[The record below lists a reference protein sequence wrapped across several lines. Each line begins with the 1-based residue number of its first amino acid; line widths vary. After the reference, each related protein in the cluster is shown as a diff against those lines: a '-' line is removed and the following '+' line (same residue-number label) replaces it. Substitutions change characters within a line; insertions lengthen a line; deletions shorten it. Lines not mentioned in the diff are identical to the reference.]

1 MRNVIALVTMA
12 VTVGVAAAATDVEGS
27 KDHPA
32 ISRYPGSEIAWYRVE
47 NFMKY
52 RIAVGPETGYRVIDD
67 WIDTE
72 GRVTRIFYRLAG
84 ERTQTE
90 VWKNYRD
97 AIAAAGFDIAV
108 EAVDSA
114 KATDPAGRS
123 WYVTATAPNDPKAR
137 NAAVRDMGHGTSTS
151 GGRGVVVGKKARAE
165 GNLWVVVHTYQHS
178 ATEVLTL
185 IDVVEEKAAETGLVT
200 ANTDAMG
207 EDILEQGR
215 TVLEGLFFDHD
226 KATLKPESKPAL
238 VEIARFLKE
247 KQPAMRFFVVG
258 HTDLTGAFDYNAKLS
273 ADRAAAVVEALVS
286 NHGIARERLKAQ
298 GVGPLAPVFTNA
310 SEAGRGANRRVE
322 LVQASL
328 PQ

>member
-1 MRNVIALVTMA
+1 MRNVIALVTIA
-12 VTVGVAAAATDVEGS
+12 ATIGVAAAADVEGS

-47 NFMKY
+47 NYMKY
-52 RIAVGPETGYRVIDD
+52 RIAVGPETGYRAIDE

-72 GRVTRIFYRLAG
+72 GRVTRIFYRLAA
-84 ERTQTE
+84 ERTQSE

-97 AIAAAGFDIAV
+97 AIAAAGFEIVV
-108 EAVDSA
+108 EGVDSK

-123 WYVTATAPNDPKAR
+123 WYGTATRANDP
-137 NAAVRDMGHGTSTS
+137 NADNAPVRDMSHGTSTS
-151 GGRGVVVGKKARAE
+151 GGRGVVVGKKARPE
-165 GNLWVVVHTYQHS
+165 GTLWVVVHTYQHS

-200 ANTDAMG
+200 ANADAIG
-207 EDILEQGR
+207 EDIEEKGR

-238 VEIARFLKE
+238 MEIARFLKE
-247 KQPAMRFFVVG
+247 KQPAMRFYVVG
-258 HTDLTGAFDYNAKLS
+258 HTDLTGAFDYNSKLS
-273 ADRAAAVVEALVS
+273 ADRAAAVVEALVGE
-286 NHGIARERLKAQ
+286 HGIARERLKAH

-328 PQ
+328 PK